1 MMRGVRRGCVR
12 LKGAILG
19 IDNEEDGNFTITT
32 DSKTFHF
39 QARNSAEREVWV
51 RALEDTILRH
61 AVFPHEHQVQPI
73 VFLRKHM
80 PHQLFKAHFEEE
92 EDCSYEASMK
102 KFDNR
107 IAQADILLQMLIEQ
121 SQTLDSQIETVED
134 EALKVRLGKISH
146 NYNLLVGAVKL
157 AIVLLQILKKKVKA
171 FEIVRRGVVPACKRN
186 LRKGKEMK
194 VWLLWH
200 AAK

>member
-39 QARNSAEREVWV
+39 QARNLAEREVWV

-61 AVFPHEHQVQPI
+61 AVFTHEHQVQPI

-80 PHQLFKAHFEEE
+80 PHQL
-92 EDCSYEASMK
+92 
-102 KFDNR
+102 
-107 IAQADILLQMLIEQ
+107 
-121 SQTLDSQIETVED
+121 
-134 EALKVRLGKISH
+134 LKV
-146 NYNLLVGAVKL
+146 
-157 AIVLLQILKKKVKA
+157 
-171 FEIVRRGVVPACKRN
+171 
-186 LRKGKEMK
+186 
-194 VWLLWH
+194 
-200 AAK
+200 

>member
-1 MMRGVRRGCVR
+1 MCILISLFIRLPFQSREKMMRGVRRGCVR

-80 PHQLFKAHFEEE
+80 PHQLFKVRGYEDFEAVY
-92 EDCSYEASMK
+92 SAT
-102 KFDNR
+102 N
-107 IAQADILLQMLIEQ
+107 
-121 SQTLDSQIETVED
+121 
-134 EALKVRLGKISH
+134 
-146 NYNLLVGAVKL
+146 AVKTVCNFTRVRFVVSHTF
-157 AIVLLQILKKKVKA
+157 AKKK
-171 FEIVRRGVVPACKRN
+171 KRT
-186 LRKGKEMK
+186 
-194 VWLLWH
+194 
-200 AAK
+200 